1 MALYDELRKVLM
13 AGVGAVAVTAEKAKE
28 IADGLIEK
36 GELTVEQGRF
46 VSDAFCKNV
55 SEKVDRAA
63 KKVDMSAKMMA
74 LSPEELEQVKEI
86 IARMQR
92 EKAQAAGDSPDAGD
106 GAQAD
111 EGADRTEDES
121 DSDAAPEDA
130 PDAPEACDAADA
142 GADDQ
147 PED

>member
-36 GELTVEQGRF
+36 GELTVEQGKF

-63 KKVDMSAKMMA
+63 KKVDLSARMMA

-92 EKAQAAGDSPDAGD
+92 EKAQAGDSPDAGD
-106 GAQAD
+106 GAEADESAD
-111 EGADRTEDES
+111 EGGTEDEP
-121 DSDAAPEDA
+121 DSDADVE
-130 PDAPEACDAADA
+130 EADA
-142 GADDQ
+142 HEAPRDTDGSNG
-147 PED
+147 

>member
-92 EKAQAAGDSPDAGD
+92 EKAQAAGDSPDA
-106 GAQAD
+106 AD
-111 EGADRTEDES
+111 EVSADEADEPDEPDSGVDVKEADVHGATRDTDES
-121 DSDAAPEDA
+121 N
-130 PDAPEACDAADA
+130 
-142 GADDQ
+142 G
-147 PED
+147 

>member
-1 MALYDELRKVLM
+1 MQTERGRKAMALYDELRKVLM

-36 GELTVEQGRF
+36 GELTVEQGKF

-92 EKAQAAGDSPDAGD
+92 ERAQEADGSPDAGD
-106 GAQAD
+106 GVQAAEPAD
-111 EGADRTEDES
+111 EAEAEEEAG
-121 DSDAAPEDA
+121 DAAPEDA
-130 PDAPEACDAADA
+130 PGEADETN
-142 GADDQ
+142 G
-147 PED
+147 